1 LRKGIILAIGA
12 LAFLV
17 GCKSQGNSADAI
29 HLQPKWKGQPYH
41 ISFDT
46 KSTKPSTAGITIP
59 DIQFKANPQALENRA
74 CLIVRF
80 EAPKTTQNQSMMN
93 QIVMGPTDIHGAEG
107 TLPAEY
113 MNVADTSLAHLLDSY
128 HIKGKVKVS
137 VLLARSS
144 INSQPGNDEIA
155 ENQLSDWL
163 STELDYKGPR
173 RAR

>member
-1 LRKGIILAIGA
+1 MRKGIILALGA
-12 LAFLV
+12 LVFLV

-29 HLQPKWKGQPYH
+29 HLQPKWQGQPYH

-46 KSTKPSTAGITIP
+46 KATKPSSTGITIP
-59 DIQFKANPQALENRA
+59 DVKYKANPQALENRA

-80 EAPKTTQNQSMMN
+80 EVPETAKKQSMMN
-93 QIVMGPTDIHGAEG
+93 QIVMGPTDIHGTEG
-107 TLPAEY
+107 SLPAEY
-113 MNVADTSLAHLLDSY
+113 MEAADKSLTQLLDSY

-137 VLLARSS
+137 VLLAMSS
-144 INSQPGNDEIA
+144 INSQPGSDEIA
-155 ENQLSDWL
+155 EKQLSDWL